1 MSEES
6 RVPSA
11 LPSRGARFLAFAA
24 ILVGGLCGGLIGF
37 SVTRL
42 QCAGD
47 CTTNKSLGG
56 LVGAVLGAAGVAV
69 IAVLALRAMGEW
81 KTIQDQA
88 PGRNDSRRK
97 PSA

>member
-1 MSEES
+1 MQPEP

-11 LPSRGARFLAFAA
+11 LPSRGARFLAFFA
-24 ILVGGLCGGLIGF
+24 IVIGGLCGGIIGF

-42 QCAGD
+42 QCVGD
-47 CTTNKSLGG
+47 CSANKSVGG
-56 LVGAVLGAAGVAV
+56 LIGAVIGAAGVAV

-81 KTIQDQA
+81 KTIQE
-88 PGRNDSRRK
+88 RNDNRRK